1 MSLVLEEEFQDSPLV
16 EKNELAIAEEPS
28 TEEIQVEKKHL
39 ELIVENVLVEVKDF
53 NFPIN
58 SLTFGMEENRQ
69 VSNVDRPSIAT
80 SQV

>member
-1 MSLVLEEEFQDSPLV
+1 M

-58 SLTFGMEENRQ
+58 SLTFGMEEN
-69 VSNVDRPSIAT
+69 
-80 SQV
+80 